1 MDFILTTLSIT
12 LSIMLASVLMV
23 VIMLQPWVMKAYT
36 KFVLKSM
43 ENISNIAVEANEENQ

>member
-43 ENISNIAVEANEENQ
+43 ENISNIAVEATEENQ